1 MKLNKKKEETVR
13 TLRNNLIKDGDT
25 SAEGE
30 EQDRNISVKDM
41 CHLMCGVKHQIMETL
56 DNPSLK
62 NSHQTCQVVLYP
74 SEASLLELKDSVL
87 DQVEINRER
96 AKYNNK

>member
-1 MKLNKKKEETVR
+1 MS
-13 TLRNNLIKDGDT
+13 KDTDT
-25 SAEGE
+25 SAEGDAE
-30 EQDRNISVKDM
+30 DRNISVKDA
-41 CHLMCGVKHQIMETL
+41 CHLMCGVKHDIMETL

-62 NSHQTCQVVLYP
+62 ASNKTCQVILDL